1 MIRIEGLAF
10 RYPSGEFRLSV
21 SELAV
26 DDGDSVAIIGPSGCG
41 KTTLLRLIA
50 GILVPD
56 SGRLNT
62 NGVDLT
68 SLGDDARRDFR
79 LRTIGMVFQEFEL
92 LEYLSVRDNIQLPF
106 RIGRTLTLDAEAHAR
121 TRALASKVGLADKLG
136 RLPDHLSQ
144 GERQRVAVC
153 RALATSPVLLLADE
167 PTGNL
172 DPKTGR
178 RVMDELIEFAGEER
192 ATLVVV
198 THDHAILE
206 RFGRVVDFQDFYVEA
221 AAT

>member
-1 MIRIEGLAF
+1 
-10 RYPSGEFRLSV
+10 
-21 SELAV
+21 
-26 DDGDSVAIIGPSGCG
+26 
-41 KTTLLRLIA
+41 
-50 GILVPD
+50 
-56 SGRLNT
+56 
-62 NGVDLT
+62 
-68 SLGDDARRDFR
+68 
-79 LRTIGMVFQEFEL
+79 MVFQEFEL

-106 RIGRTLTLDAEAHAR
+106 RIGRTLTLNGDAHAR
-121 TRALASKVGLADKLG
+121 TLALANKVGLADKLG

-153 RALATSPVLLLADE
+153 RALATNPVLLLADE

-178 RVMDELIEFAGEER
+178 RVMDELIDFAGEEG

-206 RFGRVVDFQDFYVEA
+206 RFGRVVDFQDFHAEA
-221 AAT
+221 AVT